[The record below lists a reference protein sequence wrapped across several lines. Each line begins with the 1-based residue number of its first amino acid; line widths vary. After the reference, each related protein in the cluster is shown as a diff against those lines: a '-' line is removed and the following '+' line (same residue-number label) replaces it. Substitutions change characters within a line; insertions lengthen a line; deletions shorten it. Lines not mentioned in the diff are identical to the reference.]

1 MRTYQKHP
9 GRFRA
14 VAILLACFAAT
25 ILILHLELA
34 RRSEEAAM
42 ERLPTFAQQ
51 TSAGVTGKVKDVASR
66 LSTAAQVLAASNW
79 SQDQVTQE
87 MLDAMTST
95 VPFAQMG
102 IRLSDGSAIF
112 SDGSYQG
119 PGDWAETQV
128 CQGPGGEFLLGRAEV
143 LTLSDGPAWAIRIYV
158 EIPGTQAYLFGTMA
172 LEDLFSSSFFRGFLE
187 GDQGVVVFE
196 THTGTILLNTWE
208 EDTLGENFYRTDY
221 LAQSQAALLKNGTEG
236 AEFQVLSRKTQE
248 GQVYFCA
255 ENTGL
260 PGWSLYAA
268 AQEKAVTQAADI
280 IPSGLAYTVLV
291 MIYAVAMVAVLLY
304 QASRE
309 QLAQTRLYQEVARKN
324 SLMNAALPG
333 SSVRVFE
340 LLPDGM
346 LRLLTPEK
354 GQGHQ
359 MKIDLYTPLQLL
371 TELNCSAQWEAP
383 FVSALEQAALGQ
395 DSEVEVCTMDP
406 EETWI
411 QLRVEPLAD
420 HEGVEAIGTIRDV
433 TREVQARLRQEAADK
448 FLSRMME
455 GTVAGLEFA
464 LEEDRWRMLWG
475 WEVYDHLASQEHLTY
490 TAFIRD
496 CVAPTVHPQDRET
509 YMRSM
514 ERSAL
519 ISAFLG
525 GETKR
530 VLDYRVEGPEGDY
543 QWHSAEL
550 YYVRDSATHQIKCNC
565 LIHQVTEA
573 KRRQLE
579 EKRRL
584 EEKEQILFHRAKQ
597 LAESEDELDFVHVIS
612 EYYQGIYVVD
622 LNEDKARS
630 IKVPGYFA
638 ALLEQEDHCLTATME
653 RYVRT
658 MVTEEYAPAVHRFVQ
673 LENIRQELREKGQI
687 ELTYQKRDD
696 SWLSMRILPMS
707 GYSEETPKTLWI
719 FEDDTATV
727 TLRKEEEKARVMA
740 EAAEAASQ
748 AKSQFLANMSHDIRT
763 PLNAILGMSELGLR
777 EEDGEEKDNCFR
789 DIRGSGR
796 ILLDNIN
803 SILDLSK
810 IEAGKMQ
817 LKPESYHILSMLHD
831 IITVLSMRAQEKK
844 LTFAARVDET
854 IPATLFGD
862 DVNISHIIM
871 NFGSNAVKYTN
882 TGSVTLVV
890 TWEPEGEDGTLVIH
904 MEDTGVGIRK
914 EDMPYIFRS
923 YGRLDRGA
931 NRHIEGTGLGLTICQ
946 NLAELMDGQI
956 GVDSQYGVG
965 SDFWVRIPQKVIDPT
980 PCGPYQGDS
989 RKESD
994 RFYNSF
1000 TAPEAAVLVVDD
1012 QPLNLK
1018 VCQGL
1023 LRPYEMEVYTARS
1036 GQEALK
1042 QMTQVWPDLV
1052 LMDHMMPDMDGV
1064 EATRR
1069 IREMGQKDPYFAV
1082 VPILALTANAMKGM
1096 REFFLENGFNDFI
1109 SKPVELDTLDDAL
1122 KVWVP
1127 EDKQKAPNRP
1137 VVLAEEGP
1145 LPQDLTEL
1153 RGVDAQQGMGF
1164 CGTAEIYRKTL
1175 FMYRDQIPGKFR
1187 RIEQTFREGLW
1198 EDYAIEVHSL
1208 KSASRW
1214 IGAMDLGD
1222 QAERLEMAARSGD
1235 LEQVAEDT
1243 PALLEAYQALGE
1255 ELAELKET

>member
-1 MRTYQKHP
+1 MRQYKKHP
-9 GRFRA
+9 GMFRA

-34 RRSEEAAM
+34 RSSKEAAL
-42 ERLPTFAQQ
+42 ERLPAFAQQ
-51 TSAGVTGKVKDVASR
+51 TDAGVTGKVEDVASR
-66 LSTAAQVLAASNW
+66 LSTAAQVLAAMDW
-79 SQDQVTQE
+79 SQDPLTQG

-102 IRLSDGSAIF
+102 IRLPDGTAIF
-112 SDGSYQG
+112 SDGTRQDA
-119 PGDWAETQV
+119 GDWTPTQV
-128 CQGPGGEFLLGRAEV
+128 CEGTDGSFLLGQAEMV
-143 LTLSDGPAWAIRIYV
+143 TLADGPAWAVRLYV
-158 EIPGTQAYLFGTMA
+158 EIPGTQSLLFGTMR
-172 LEDLFSSSFFRGFLE
+172 LEDLFGGEFFRGFLE

-196 THTGTILLNTWE
+196 TETGTILLNTWQ
-208 EDTLGENFYRTDY
+208 EDTLGQDFYQTDY
-221 LAQSQAALLKNGTEG
+221 LEESQGALLKEGKEGTEY
-236 AEFQVLSRKTQE
+236 QVLSRKTDQ
-248 GQVYFCA
+248 GQIYFCV

-260 PGWSLYAA
+260 PGWSLYALA
-268 AQEKAVTQAADI
+268 RETAVNQAE
-280 IPSGLAYTVLV
+280 GLLPRGLVYTALV
-291 MIYAVAMVAVLLY
+291 MVYAVAVVGVLLY

-309 QLAQTRLYQEVARKN
+309 QLAQTRVYQEVARKN

-340 LLPDGM
+340 LLPDGRI
-346 LRLLTPEK
+346 RLLTPEK
-354 GQGHQ
+354 GQGHRL
-359 MKIDLYTPLQLL
+359 KAELYSPLQLM

-395 DSEVEVCTMDP
+395 DSEVEVCTLDQ

-411 QLRVEPLAD
+411 QLRVEPMAD

-433 TREVQARLRQEAADK
+433 TREVQSRHRQEAADK
-448 FLSRMME
+448 FLGRMME
-455 GTVAGLEFA
+455 GTVAGLEFS

-475 WEVYDHLASQEHLTY
+475 REVYDHLASQEHLSY
-490 TAFIRD
+490 TEFIRTL
-496 CVAPTVHPQDRET
+496 VAPTVHPQDRDA
-509 YMRSM
+509 YVKAM

-519 ISAFLG
+519 MSAFLG

-530 VLDYRVEGPEGDY
+530 VLDYRVESPVGGY

-550 YYVRDSATHQIKCNC
+550 YYVRDSVTHEIKCNC

-573 KRRQLE
+573 KRLQLE

-584 EEKEQILFHRAKQ
+584 EEKEQLLYLRARQ

-630 IKVPGYFA
+630 IKVPAYFA
-638 ALLEQEDHCLTATME
+638 SLLDQADHCLSATMDL
-653 RYVRT
+653 YVESL
-658 MVTEEYAPAVHRFVQ
+658 VAQEEAEAFRAFVQ
-673 LENIRQELREKGQI
+673 VDRIRRELSRKDKI
-687 ELTYQKRDD
+687 ELTYHKKDD
-696 SWLSMRILPMS
+696 TWLTMRILPMS
-707 GYSEETPKTLWI
+707 EYSEATPKTLWV
-719 FEDDTATV
+719 FEDDTLTV
-727 TLRKEEEKARVMA
+727 NLRQEEEKARVMA
-740 EAAEAASQ
+740 QAAEAASQ

-796 ILLDNIN
+796 ILLENIN

-810 IEAGKMQ
+810 IEAGKME
-817 LKPESYHILSMLHD
+817 LKPERYHILSVLHD
-831 IITVLSMRAQEKK
+831 AITVLSMRAQEKK
-844 LTFAARVDET
+844 LTFAARVDEN
-854 IPATLFGD
+854 IPAALFGD

-871 NFGSNAVKYTN
+871 NFGSNAVKYTKE
-882 TGSVTLVV
+882 GSVTLVV
-890 TWEPEGEDGTLVIH
+890 TWEPQGADGVLVIH
-904 MEDTGVGIRK
+904 MEDTGVGIRE

-965 SDFWVRIPQKVIDPT
+965 SDFWVRIPQKVLDPT
-980 PCGPYQGDS
+980 PCGPYEGKSSQ
-989 RKESD
+989 ESD
-994 RFYNSF
+994 RFVSSF

-1064 EATRR
+1064 ETTRR
-1069 IREMGQKDPYFAV
+1069 IREMGRKDPYFAV
-1082 VPILALTANAMKGM
+1082 VPIVALTANAMKGM
-1096 REFFLENGFNDFI
+1096 REFFLENGFNDFV
-1109 SKPVELDTLDDAL
+1109 SKPVSLAALDESL
-1122 KVWVP
+1122 KAWIP
-1127 EDKQKAPNRP
+1127 EDKQKAPSRP
-1137 VVLAEEGP
+1137 VVLEGAGP
-1145 LPQDLTEL
+1145 LPEDLAEL
-1153 RGVDAQQGMGF
+1153 RGVDVQQGMGF

-1175 FMYRDQIPGKFR
+1175 LMYRDQIPGKVR
-1187 RIEQTFREGLW
+1187 RIRETFQAERW

-1214 IGAMDLGD
+1214 IGAMGLGD
-1222 QAERLEMAARSGD
+1222 RAEELELAARSGD
-1235 LEQVAEDT
+1235 LEKVRRNT
-1243 PALLEAYQALGE
+1243 PGLLEDYETLGE
-1255 ELAELKET
+1255 ALADVKS